1 MQLNMPRG
9 TIFLVAAVVAGIL
22 ATFAIH
28 RYVSIKTTVPVAATW
43 GGHCRGRSN
52 LSGTAITGAVVKAVT
67 WPQAVIPPNSPSRMR
82 EVEGRVVKVPI
93 AQGNPILSSM
103 LAPEGTA
110 AGLSGILEDG
120 KRALTVKVDEV
131 AGVAGFLH
139 PGDHV
144 DVLMD
149 MAMKGQKENQSDHFS
164 KTILHDIPILTAG
177 QIWEQKGENK
187 PVVVNTVTLELSP
200 EQAEVLNLA
209 SNQGKIRLALRN
221 RNNRTVAQTQG
232 VTTSLLIGAE
242 GPKQE
247 SKGAVQ
253 PVRKRRKSRL
263 SKDWTGPTPSFR
275 NADRYDGAGLR

>member
-1 MQLNMPRG
+1 MQLNLPRG
-9 TIFLVAAVVAGIL
+9 TIFLVAAVVAGIV

-28 RYVSIKTTVPVAATW
+28 RYVSIKTTVPVAAT
-43 GGHCRGRSN
+43 RQVIVAAADISP
-52 LSGTAITGAVVKAVT
+52 GTAIAGPAVKTVT
-67 WPQAVIPPNSPSRMR
+67 WPQAVIPPKSASTLR

-93 AQGNPILSSM
+93 PQGNPVLSSM

-110 AGLSGILEDG
+110 AGLSGILDDG

-149 MAMKGQKENQSDHFS
+149 MAMQGHGDKEHFS
-164 KTILHDIPILTAG
+164 KTILHDISILTTG

-187 PVVVNTVTLELSP
+187 PVVVNTVTLELTP
-200 EQAEVLNLA
+200 EQAEILNLA

-221 RNNRTVAQTQG
+221 RNNRATQETAG
-232 VTTSLLIGAE
+232 VTTSILIGGGAA
-242 GPKQE
+242 KKE
-247 SKGAVQ
+247 SKAEL
-253 PVRKRRKSRL
+253 PARDEKRVEVIKGL
-263 SKDWTGPTPSFR
+263 
-275 NADRYDGAGLR
+275 DRSEAKL

>member
-1 MQLNMPRG
+1 MQLNLPRG
-9 TIFLVAAVVAGIL
+9 AIFMAAAVVAGVV
-22 ATFAIH
+22 ATVAIN
-28 RYVSIKTTVPVAATW
+28 RYVSIKTTVPVAAT
-43 GGHCRGRSN
+43 RQVIVAAADISP
-52 LSGTAITGAVVKAVT
+52 GTAIFGPAVKAVT
-67 WPQAVIPPNSPSRMR
+67 WPQAVIPPKSAASMR

-110 AGLSGILEDG
+110 AGLSGILDDG

-149 MAMKGQKENQSDHFS
+149 MAMQGEGQSEHFS
-164 KTILHDIPILTAG
+164 KTILNDISILTTG

-187 PVVVNTVTLELSP
+187 PVVVNTVTLELTP

-209 SNQGKIRLALRN
+209 SNQGKIRMALRN
-221 RNNRTVAQTQG
+221 RNNRTIAQTPG
-232 VTTSLLIGAE
+232 VTTSVLISGGAA
-242 GPKQE
+242 KKE
-247 SKGAVQ
+247 SKPESSPA
-253 PVRKRRKSRL
+253 REEKRVEVIK
-263 SKDWTGPTPSFR
+263 
-275 NADRYDGAGLR
+275 GLERTDAKL